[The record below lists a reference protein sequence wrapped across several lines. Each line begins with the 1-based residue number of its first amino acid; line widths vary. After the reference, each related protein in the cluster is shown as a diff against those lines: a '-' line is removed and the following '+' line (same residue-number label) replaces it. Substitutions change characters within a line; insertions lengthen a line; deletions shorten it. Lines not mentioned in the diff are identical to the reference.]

1 MLSLIPVNQ
10 QVADD
15 QVADV
20 ARAVQ
25 DGLANLPLSERIQP
39 GMSVAVA
46 VGSRGIACY
55 TEVVKATVEALRQ
68 VGAEPFLV
76 PAMGSHGGGTAEGQR
91 QLLESYGMAGLG
103 VPIRSSLETIRLGQT
118 QEGLPVYWDTHAA
131 QADAVIPINRVKAHT
146 AFRGEYESG
155 LFKILALGLGKPEGA
170 ARIHAAGIEW
180 AMPAAAR
187 FLLARM
193 PIPLGIAIV
202 ENGYHQPARIAVLAG
217 EEIPVQE
224 PLLLNLAKQLQ
235 PRIPFAALDL
245 LIIQRMGKDISGT
258 GMDTNVV
265 GMWRR
270 NGGPRQP
277 NYRAIAVLE
286 LTPASHGNATGIGM
300 ADLIPQRLADQVDW
314 PATYTNCL
322 TSGNFNG
329 AKQPITLP
337 TDQAVITA
345 ALAGIDPEQARVVY
359 IPSTLD
365 LGQIWV
371 SPPLLA
377 EVEASALLTA
387 TGPSRPL
394 TFSTDGK
401 LVPLDSPAISSTLQS

>member
-1 MLSLIPVNQ
+1 MLSLIPVTQ
-10 QVADD
+10 QMADKE
-15 QVADV
+15 VADV
-20 ARAVQ
+20 AQAVR
-25 DGLANLPLSERIQP
+25 DGLDRLPLRERIQP

-68 VGAEPFLV
+68 IGAEPFLV

-91 QLLESYGMAGLG
+91 QVLKSYGMAGLG
-103 VPIRSSLETIRLGQT
+103 AAIRSSLETVLLGQT
-118 QEGLPVYWDTHAA
+118 EEGLPVHWDTHAA

-146 AFRGEYESG
+146 AFRGAYESG
-155 LFKILALGLGKPEGA
+155 LFKILALGLGKPAGA
-170 ARIHAAGIEW
+170 ALIHAAGIEW

-193 PIPLGIAIV
+193 PIPFGIAIV
-202 ENGYHQPARIAVLAG
+202 ENGHHRPARIAVLPG
-217 EEIPVQE
+217 ESIEAEE
-224 PLLLNLAKQLQ
+224 PGLLALAKQLQ
-235 PRIPFAALDL
+235 PRIPFDNLDL

-277 NYRAIAVLE
+277 DYRAIAVLE

-322 TSGNFNG
+322 TSGNFAG
-329 AKQPITLP
+329 AKQPLTLP

-345 ALAGIDPEQARVVY
+345 ALAGIDPVQARVVY
-359 IPSTLD
+359 VPSTLE
-365 LGQIWV
+365 LEQIWV

-377 EVEASALLTA
+377 EVNASPFLTA
-387 TGPSRPL
+387 FGPSCPL
-394 TFSTDGK
+394 LFAADGE
-401 LVPLDSPAISSTLQS
+401 LMPLDSPTNSGRLQP